1 MDILRSLQTVS
12 EASGPGVVDWDRAAA
27 AAKASTE
34 PGSIALTDAERAGYA
49 TDVRDA
55 RSRLR
60 EVAGVEFDVP
70 DAIEVQNRHH
80 WIDASVDTFR
90 NVMAPI
96 EAAAT
101 GRDEGVAGG
110 VGEPGGEIG
119 ESGGEIGEPGGEI
132 GESGSGAGGIVEPTG
147 GPMDLPTG
155 DLTRGFARDL
165 SRIANT
171 GSMAFTL
178 GFLAHNVLGQYD
190 PLLLADEPEADHG
203 LYFVHPNIVAVAAS
217 LDVEYPRFRR
227 WIAFHEVTHAAEFG
241 AAPWLSEYLESRVE
255 RGIEGFTGDRERSAS
270 GGLTAGG
277 LPVDALDT
285 EPFAELQA
293 AMTAVEGYA
302 EVLMDRAFDGEYAD
316 LRRKLDERRGGGG
329 PIQRL
334 ARRLLGLGLKRR
346 QYEQGAAFFRE
357 VADARGI
364 EAAGAV
370 WERPENLPTRAELDD
385 PAAWL
390 VRVDP

>member
-1 MDILRSLQTVS
+1 MDILRSLRAVS
-12 EASGPGVVDWDRAAA
+12 EASGTGVVDWDRAAA
-27 AAKASTE
+27 AAKASTD
-34 PGSIALTDAERAGYA
+34 PGALALTAGEREGYA
-49 TDVRDA
+49 ADVRDA
-55 RSRLR
+55 RTRLS
-60 EVAGVEFDVP
+60 EVAGIAFDVP

-101 GRDEGVAGG
+101 GRAG
-110 VGEPGGEIG
+110 
-119 ESGGEIGEPGGEI
+119 
-132 GESGSGAGGIVEPTG
+132 TG
-147 GPMDLPTG
+147 GGPDGLGALAGLDDPAAA
-155 DLTRGFARDL
+155 FSRDV

-171 GSMAFTL
+171 GTMAFAL
-178 GFLAHNVLGQYD
+178 GFLARNVLGQYD
-190 PLLLADEPEADHG
+190 PLLLADEPDAEHG

-217 LDVEYPRFRR
+217 LDVDYPRFRR

-241 AAPWLSEYLESRVE
+241 AAPWLPEYLESRVE
-255 RGIEGFTGDRERSAS
+255 RGVE
-270 GGLTAGG
+270 GLTAGELTIG
-277 LPVDALDT
+277 GFDSAA
-285 EPFAELQA
+285 FGELQA

-329 PIQRL
+329 PVRQL
-334 ARRLLGLGLKRR
+334 AQRLLGLGMKRR
-346 QYEQGAAFFRE
+346 QYERGAAFFRH

-370 WERPENLPTRAELDD
+370 WERSENLPTGSELDD
-385 PAAWL
+385 PEAWL
-390 VRVDP
+390 TRVDP